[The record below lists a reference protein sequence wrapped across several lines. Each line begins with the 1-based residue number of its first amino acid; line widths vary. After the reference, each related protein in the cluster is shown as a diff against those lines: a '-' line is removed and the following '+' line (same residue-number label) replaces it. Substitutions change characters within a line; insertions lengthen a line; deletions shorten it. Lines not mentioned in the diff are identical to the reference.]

1 MFESADPE
9 TRQINATDKRFFWIA
24 LYAQPVLWI
33 LLAVLALASL
43 EFIWLTLVGTFT
55 LFCGMEGKREDTMA
69 VKANKQQLSRSSSQ
83 SRIRLPSLAATSSAK
98 LLALLRPLYMDLG

>member
-33 LLAVLALASL
+33 LLAIVALASL
-43 EFIWLTLVGTFT
+43 EFIWLTLVGT
-55 LFCGMEGKREDTMA
+55 C
-69 VKANKQQLSRSSSQ
+69 SR
-83 SRIRLPSLAATSSAK
+83 RLISL
-98 LLALLRPLYMDLG
+98 LDLRGC